1 MPSLSRSRSY
11 WRKPPSLRL
20 YRVLSTRNV
29 VTGFP
34 LVLSRAPF
42 LPTPCGYTLFSSVQF
57 LYDFGAG
64 AADAGTDA
72 ISNFF
77 RRTFKSTPPGRSPQ
91 PRIGKG
97 QENANPR
104 IRCFRSGSGAVIRAL
119 VQLVEVLGHHR
130 LAALP

>member
-57 LYDFGAG
+57 LYDLGAG
-64 AADAGTDA
+64 AADAGTAVALSTTAEAARDA
-72 ISNFF
+72 IISFL
-77 RRTFKSTPPGRSPQ
+77 RRTFASTPPLHAPAADRRGA
-91 PRIGKG
+91 GKY
-97 QENANPR
+97 
-104 IRCFRSGSGAVIRAL
+104 
-119 VQLVEVLGHHR
+119 
-130 LAALP
+130 